1 MHVGFLIAA
10 SIASSVALIMTNK
23 AVMKVHNFNYVLS
36 LTTAHFAVTYVA
48 LTGAAGMG
56 TFERK
61 AVPVSRAWVMAA
73 AGVASIVFMNFS
85 LSYNSVGFYQVTKL
99 MCIPC
104 IVALQQMQGKVFSTR
119 VKATLT
125 VVLLGVGVATVTD
138 VELNT
143 AGFLFSVIAVL
154 STAQFQIWQGEKQRE
169 FGLNAI
175 QMTLALAPYQAA
187 LTGAAAF
194 LFEVITLPT
203 VLDYQF
209 TTPSTSLILLS
220 CFLAVAVNLCSFG
233 LIGKTSAVTYQ
244 VVGHAKTCLI
254 LIFGFLLYPVPASR
268 GQLLRNLAG
277 IVIAMTGVIMYGR
290 VKVGCSSV
298 PDPAPRP
305 LAPPRP
311 HPHHP
316 HHPPPPLQPNPPSR
330 CSCSQLQE
338 GAGSPAPPPSKPVD
352 DPEAGEGS
360 VMVPLKRLEGPQQA

>member
-1 MHVGFLIAA
+1 
-10 SIASSVALIMTNK
+10 MTNK
-23 AVMKVHNFNYVLS
+23 AVMRVHGFNYVLS

-48 LTGAAGMG
+48 LSVAAGMG
-56 TFERK
+56 VFAHK
-61 AVPVSRAWVMAA
+61 HVPPSRAWVMAA

-104 IVALQQMQGKVFSTR
+104 IVAMQQLQGKVFSTR
-119 VKATLT
+119 VKTTLV
-125 VVLLGVGVATVTD
+125 VVLLGVGIATVTD

-143 AGFLFSVIAVL
+143 AGFLFSIVAVL
-154 STAQFQIWQGEKQRE
+154 STAQFQIWQGDKQRE

-187 LTGAAAF
+187 LTGTAAF
-194 LFEVITLPT
+194 FFEIIATPS

-209 TTPSTSLILLS
+209 TLPSGGLVLLS

-254 LIFGFLLYPVPASR
+254 LIFGFLLYPVAATK

-277 IVIAMTGVIMYGR
+277 IVIAMTGVIAYGR
-290 VKVGCSSV
+290 VKLQESAVSSSPPV
-298 PDPAPRP
+298 PDKVT
-305 LAPPRP
+305 
-311 HPHHP
+311 
-316 HHPPPPLQPNPPSR
+316 S
-330 CSCSQLQE
+330 
-338 GAGSPAPPPSKPVD
+338 
-352 DPEAGEGS
+352 DPESGDGAAL
-360 VMVPLKRLEGPQQA
+360 MPLKSRDGSS